1 MFTEPGSEVPLMNI
15 CQFLIDSYD
24 AEIKETQLWNKY
36 ALKYFEQKK
45 PDQVYKPLMCL
56 AI

>member
-24 AEIKETQLWNKY
+24 AEIKVERTVFPQTTSLRN
-36 ALKYFEQKK
+36 APSSGL
-45 PDQVYKPLMCL
+45 PLYL
-56 AI
+56 AWSWLA